1 MIVPNLFIIA
11 GPNGSG
17 KTTISKIILEKHLFE
32 YLNADEIAMN
42 MSQEAI
48 EKVRISAGKLLIS
61 RFDKLIQNG
70 VSICIETTLSGLFLV
85 KRIKECRKAGYGI
98 NLLYLLLDDTG
109 MAINRIKARVKR
121 GGHAI
126 PDEDVIRRFHRSGS
140 NFLKIYRYLVDKW
153 VMYYNG
159 HERLI
164 YVAEGSSDIIKIQED
179 DIYNLFLKGA
189 TGERHE

>member
-1 MIVPNLFIIA
+1 MPNLFIIA